1 MMEKDEIT
9 PSMKA
14 TSDFIA
20 EMMMDEKEGEEF
32 TREYLKD
39 RFLSSVVRGLY
50 DVRRQ
55 AGLTQAQ
62 VAERLNTK
70 QAAIARLE
78 ADTDGSMSLHRYV
91 DYALACGMV
100 PHHITFAPIESARDY
115 VIAQPKMSFTQ
126 EAHNVWL
133 KKVSDP
139 SQVPQPVIVQAFTTQ
154 TSMNATLPASIT
166 ISAQEGKQ
174 EVMFTEQFLR
184 DNRQENQ
191 TLFRL
196 SNESTT
202 NVFSRPQASTL
213 AQPTASQL
221 EGNRYKVAA

>member
-14 TSDFIA
+14 TSDFIV

-91 DYALACGMV
+91 DYALACGMI

-115 VIAQPKMSFTQ
+115 VIAQPKMS
-126 EAHNVWL
+126 
-133 KKVSDP
+133 
-139 SQVPQPVIVQAFTTQ
+139 
-154 TSMNATLPASIT
+154 
-166 ISAQEGKQ
+166 
-174 EVMFTEQFLR
+174 
-184 DNRQENQ
+184 
-191 TLFRL
+191 
-196 SNESTT
+196 
-202 NVFSRPQASTL
+202 
-213 AQPTASQL
+213 
-221 EGNRYKVAA
+221 

>member
-14 TSDFIA
+14 TSDFIV

-91 DYALACGMV
+91 DYALACGMI

-154 TSMNATLPASIT
+154 TSMNATLPTSIT

-184 DNRQENQ
+184 DNRQESQ

-202 NVFSRPQASTL
+202 NVISRPQASTL